1 MLKRIYE
8 ITDTE
13 IACIF
18 KIYSSGEATISS
30 LAKSLKK
37 DFSHIS
43 RCLKKLFSLGLIT
56 RESKCCSHGKKG
68 RYWVYKPLP
77 KSKFKKV
84 LRKRTNKI
92 HKGILKSIRRL

>member
-1 MLKRIYE
+1 MKRKQLEDVLKRIYE

-37 DFSHIS
+37 DFPT
-43 RCLKKLFSLGLIT
+43 FQG
-56 RESKCCSHGKKG
+56 
-68 RYWVYKPLP
+68 V
-77 KSKFKKV
+77 
-84 LRKRTNKI
+84 
-92 HKGILKSIRRL
+92 